1 MPWYKSGT
9 VSVTQNSN
17 AVIGTGTAFI
27 ANSRVGD
34 GFRGPDGRW
43 YEVTNIASNTAL
55 SISPNYEGPTAA
67 DGLYSI
73 VPVQGYQKD
82 LADQVRKILNDYGG
96 VLAVLGT
103 TPTTAGVRDELNLT
117 DTDGLPEGQTNK
129 YMTAAGVRGTAL
141 EGVDVATP
149 GAVAAADSILSALG
163 KLQATKA
170 DLSGTNKTVAIE
182 KGGTG
187 ATTPAL
193 ARAALGLTIL
203 GTVSQSG
210 GAPTG
215 ALMEY
220 GSNANGEYWKFA
232 NGFMV
237 CISTKSVIVAISSAL
252 GGLYWKGAADRPA
265 DTLPANFA
273 VAPWAH
279 LIIGGEYPGFSETVI
294 MPTTGTFGIIRHLSP
309 VALPLAT
316 YTYTFIA
323 VGRWF

>member
-1 MPWYKSGT
+1 M
-9 VSVTQNSN
+9 
-17 AVIGTGTAFI
+17 
-27 ANSRVGD
+27 
-34 GFRGPDGRW
+34 
-43 YEVTNIASNTAL
+43 
-55 SISPNYEGPTAA
+55 
-67 DGLYSI
+67 
-73 VPVQGYQKD
+73 
-82 LADQVRKILNDYGG
+82 
-96 VLAVLGT
+96 LGT

-117 DTDGLPEGQTNK
+117 DTDGLPEGLTNK
-129 YMTAAGVRGTAL
+129 YMTAAGVSGTAL
-141 EGVDVATP
+141 AGVDVATP
-149 GAVAAADSILSALG
+149 GAVATTDSILSALG

-170 DLSGTNKTVAIE
+170 DLSGPNKTVAID

-187 ATTPAL
+187 ANTPAL

-220 GSNANGEYWKFA
+220 GSNANGEHWKFA

-252 GGLYWKGAADRPA
+252 GGLYWKGTADRPA

-273 VAPWAH
+273 VAPCAH

>member
-17 AVIGTGTAFI
+17 AVIGAGTAFI

-34 GFRGPDGRW
+34 AFRGPDGGW
-43 YEVTNIASNTAL
+43 YEVINIASDTAL
-55 SISPNYEGPTAA
+55 SISPNYQGSTNVSGVYALAPM
-67 DGLYSI
+67 
-73 VPVQGYQKD
+73 QGYVKD
-82 LADQVRKILNDYGG
+82 SADALRALVNQFGG
-96 VLAVLGT
+96 VLAVLGE
-103 TPTTAGVRDELNLT
+103 TPTTAGVRSALNLT
-117 DTDGLPEGQTNK
+117 STDGLPEGLTNK
-129 YMTAAGVRGTAL
+129 YMSAGGVRGITL
-141 EGVDVATP
+141 TGLDVLTP
-149 GAVAAADSILSALG
+149 GAVAATDSILSALG

-220 GSNANGEYWKFA
+220 GYNANGEYWKFA
-232 NGFMV
+232 SGLMLCTYSVTFSATINSPAGSLYTNPAGNFGPV
-237 CISTKSVIVAISSAL
+237 TTPATFASAPKSYLSIS
-252 GGLYWKGAADRPA
+252 G
-265 DTLPANFA
+265 
-273 VAPWAH
+273 
-279 LIIGGEYPGFSETVI
+279 GFSIAGTVGV
-294 MPTTGTFGIIRHLSP
+294 PTTTSFGSFIHFCHAAFGTT
-309 VALPLAT
+309 T
-316 YTYTFIA
+316 YRYDLFAI
-323 VGRWF
+323 GRWF